1 MSTHA
6 KAAAKFLADPERA
19 AWHDRALYQ
28 VREKRDRM
36 AHAVPEWE
44 TLRQAASDIK
54 LHTLSHLGHYLEE
67 FERNATANGMVVH
80 WASDAREMNR
90 IVLDILHEHGGRM
103 LVKSKSMLAE
113 ECSLAPCLADHG
125 IDAVESDL
133 GERIMQLM
141 HRPPSHIVLPAIHV
155 RREEVGELFERE
167 LGTERGNSDPAYL
180 THEARKQL
188 RSKFLTADVAMT
200 GVNFAVASAGAF
212 AVCTNEG
219 NADLG
224 TSFPDLHIAI
234 MVGGKVSN
242 RLGMPKFSKVVVA
255 YIPNEPPRWPSLT
268 NTVRTIV
275 DTYAAHA
282 RKYERMGDWIERI
295 GWQDFFKLTGL
306 KFTHHLIDDFRDPAY
321 YTWRQS
327 TQFKF

>member
-1 MSTHA
+1 MC
-6 KAAAKFLADPERA
+6 P
-19 AWHDRALYQ
+19 AL
-28 VREKRDRM
+28 
-36 AHAVPEWE
+36 P
-44 TLRQAASDIK
+44 I
-54 LHTLSHLGHYLEE
+54 
-67 FERNATANGMVVH
+67 
-80 WASDAREMNR
+80 
-90 IVLDILHEHGGRM
+90 
-103 LVKSKSMLAE
+103 
-113 ECSLAPCLADHG
+113 ADH
-125 IDAVESDL
+125 
-133 GERIMQLM
+133 
-141 HRPPSHIVLPAIHV
+141 
-155 RREEVGELFERE
+155 
-167 LGTERGNSDPAYL
+167 
-180 THEARKQL
+180 
-188 RSKFLTADVAMT
+188 
-200 GVNFAVASAGAF
+200 
-212 AVCTNEG
+212 EG
-219 NADLG
+219 DG
-224 TSFPDLHIAI
+224 IAI